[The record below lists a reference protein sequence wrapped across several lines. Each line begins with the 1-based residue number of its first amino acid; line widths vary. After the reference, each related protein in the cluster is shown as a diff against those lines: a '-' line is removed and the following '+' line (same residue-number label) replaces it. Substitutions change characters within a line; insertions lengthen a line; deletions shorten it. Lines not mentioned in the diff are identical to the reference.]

1 MTFFIP
7 ERRPSDG
14 CHGSSRPSNPLWSCP
29 SSLHRLSRLPS
40 GVMAGWLQV
49 VEEGG
54 KSFSGGGEGGWCHLF
69 CRITDQ
75 HPARFSNTKNQ
86 LGGIN
91 QTG

>member
-14 CHGSSRPSNPLWSCP
+14 CHGSSRPSNPLWSRP

-54 KSFSGGGEGGWCHLF
+54 KSFSGGGRGGGVICSAVLQ
-69 CRITDQ
+69 I
-75 HPARFSNTKNQ
+75 NIL
-86 LGGIN
+86 LGF
-91 QTG
+91 QTPKTSLAE